1 MATCDM
7 GYEHDDPAAAVA
19 EPEIIP
25 VPVDPGPNDN
35 DVKIAEIE
43 AAASIERE
51 KLWTE
56 QEGMRLDSEVQELR
70 GEVRGM
76 REILDRLAPPD
87 PGPADAPV
95 VITEPAAPDP
105 PAEPVPGPPD
115 ISPVPKTK
123 KPSGWWDGYR

>member
-7 GYEHDDPAAAVA
+7 GYEHDDPAAA
-19 EPEIIP
+19 EPEVIP
-25 VPVDPGPNDN
+25 VPVDQGPNQN

-43 AAASIERE
+43 AAASIELE

-76 REILDRLAPPD
+76 REILDRLAPPEPD
-87 PGPADAPV
+87 PPDAPV
-95 VITEPAAPDP
+95 VITPPPEPEPVT
-105 PAEPVPGPPD
+105 EPVPGPPD
-115 ISPVPKTK
+115 TGPATK
-123 KPSGWWDGYR
+123 SKKSSGWWDGYQ